1 MKLAPSVLLEIM
13 SIIQEAM
20 IGEKDASEALRE
32 LDLQETVSSEGVKV
46 LTLTSD
52 YAWTHRKDA
61 PPLPDGPSA
70 G

>member
-32 LDLQETVSSEGVKV
+32 LDLQETISSEGVKV
-46 LTLTSD
+46 LTLTSE
-52 YAWTHRKDA
+52 YAIAHRKDA
-61 PPLPDGPSA
+61 EPLPDGPSV